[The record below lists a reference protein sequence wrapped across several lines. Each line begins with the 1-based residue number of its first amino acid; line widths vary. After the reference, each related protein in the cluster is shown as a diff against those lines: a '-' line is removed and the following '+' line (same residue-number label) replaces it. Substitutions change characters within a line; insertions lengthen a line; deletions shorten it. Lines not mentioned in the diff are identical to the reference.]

1 MKRVIVIVL
10 LVALALVA
18 ALLLSRCEH
27 DQSPPPVADGDCY
40 DRAEQMVAAL
50 EEGRPRR
57 SNDRTTLPG

>member
-18 ALLLSRCEH
+18 ALLLSRCER
-27 DQSPPPVADGDCY
+27 DQSPPPVADGGLPIAPS
-40 DRAEQMVAAL
+40 RWSPL

-57 SNDRTTLPG
+57 SNHRTTLPG